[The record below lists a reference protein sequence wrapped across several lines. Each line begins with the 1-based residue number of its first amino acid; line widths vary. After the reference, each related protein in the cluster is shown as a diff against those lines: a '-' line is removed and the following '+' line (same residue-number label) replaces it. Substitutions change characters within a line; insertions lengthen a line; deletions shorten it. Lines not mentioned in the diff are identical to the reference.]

1 MDLGQMRARESL
13 KESPMKDVFVL
24 AAIVIAWFVVNRY
37 VLPKLGVK
45 T

>member
-1 MDLGQMRARESL
+1 VKDLIIL
-13 KESPMKDVFVL
+13 VL
-24 AAIVIAWFVVNRY
+24 IVAVWYVVNRY